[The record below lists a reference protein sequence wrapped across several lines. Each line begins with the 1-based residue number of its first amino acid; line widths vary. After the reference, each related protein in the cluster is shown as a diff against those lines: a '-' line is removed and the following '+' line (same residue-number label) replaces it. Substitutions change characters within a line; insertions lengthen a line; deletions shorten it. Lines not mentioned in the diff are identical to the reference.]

1 MQPPAE
7 STPRAACMMVL
18 FRYNEPV
25 TSDKLSG
32 TLTTSAALVHWL
44 RLRGDHQPV
53 TAAKAAV
60 FLNAAEIDYWSAL
73 KSDKRRQDWLLGR
86 RAAKKLVTGV
96 FKKQNGRDIAYQQ
109 ITILPHEDGWP
120 IVTVAT
126 EDELPAL
133 TLSVSHSRRTAF
145 CAAVEGEYRP
155 LGADIEAVEPRS
167 VAFAE
172 EYFTQLEQQFL
183 SAAPPEQRTALV
195 NAIWSGKEAVLKAI
209 RRGLAEDTRIVSCLP
224 HPAMATGSDWLP
236 MRIKWTEE
244 RSITPKPSLAGYWR
258 REGDFVMTLAFA
270 PPAI

>member
-1 MQPPAE
+1 
-7 STPRAACMMVL
+7 MVL

-32 TLTTSAALVHWL
+32 TLLTPTALVHWL
-44 RLRGDHQPV
+44 RLRNDNESATLAEE
-53 TAAKAAV
+53 TA
-60 FLNAAEIDYWSAL
+60 FLNAVELGYWTAL

-86 RAAKKLVTGV
+86 RAAKELVAVV
-96 FKKQNGRDIAYQQ
+96 FKKQTGRDIPYQQ
-109 ITILPHEDGWP
+109 ITILPHDDGWP
-120 IVTVAT
+120 IVTVAS
-126 EDELPAL
+126 EYELPAL

-145 CAAVEGEYRP
+145 CAAVEGENWP

-183 SAAPPEQRTALV
+183 SVAPPNQQTTLV
-195 NAIWSGKEAVLKAI
+195 NAIWSGKEAALKAI
-209 RRGLAEDTRIVSCLP
+209 RRGLAEDTRLVCCFP
-224 HPAMATGSDWLP
+224 HPAMAGGSDWMP
-236 MRIKWTEE
+236 MRIKWKEE

-270 PPAI
+270 APGI